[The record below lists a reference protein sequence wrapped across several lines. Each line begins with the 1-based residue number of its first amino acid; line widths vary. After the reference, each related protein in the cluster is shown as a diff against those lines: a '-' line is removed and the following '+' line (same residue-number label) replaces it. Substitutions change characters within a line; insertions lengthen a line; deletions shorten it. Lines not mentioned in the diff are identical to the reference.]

1 MTFEEKLQKLEDVT
15 NAVKNPEI
23 SLEDALK
30 AFEDGIKTA
39 RELEKEIDKIE
50 GKVQI
55 LMNAPDFDD
64 SENSADKTAE
74 NAEDE
79 ENEEKSTKKKRGK
92 AKKAAH
98 EPPSAAPQDD
108 ANTIYDTSSLEF
120 ALFDS
125 PELND

>member
-30 AFEDGIKTA
+30 AFEEGIKTA

-64 SENSADKTAE
+64 SENSADETTE
-74 NAEDE
+74 NAET
-79 ENEEKSTKKKRGK
+79 EEKSAKKKRGK

-98 EPPSAAPQDD
+98 EPPSAFPQDD

>member
-30 AFEDGIKTA
+30 AFEEGIKTA

-64 SENSADKTAE
+64 SENSADKTTE
-74 NAEDE
+74 NAET
-79 ENEEKSTKKKRGK
+79 EEKSAKKKRGK
-92 AKKAAH
+92 AKKAA
-98 EPPSAAPQDD
+98 QK
-108 ANTIYDTSSLEF
+108 
-120 ALFDS
+120 
-125 PELND
+125 